1 MKLEG
6 RRLIPVCGAV
16 RIVLAG
22 GMEQNGKAAAGG
34 QIPLGG
40 QKNWEKLKSM
50 FRGDIGMKGRER
62 EEEKAEA
69 EINLL

>member
-1 MKLEG
+1 
-6 RRLIPVCGAV
+6 
-16 RIVLAG
+16 
-22 GMEQNGKAAAGG
+22 
-34 QIPLGG
+34 LGG